1 MRNDS
6 LGTTGRWPVVAR
18 SPAGNNF
25 GHVSRSSRLECPGL
39 DKLPRPT
46 GSSRRIRPVTDWQ
59 PLLPQKMRIRRP
71 EVVATEVL
79 SWPPVFDILAL

>member
-6 LGTTGRWPVVAR
+6 LGTTGRWPVVA
-18 SPAGNNF
+18 GNIF
-25 GHVSRSSRLECPGL
+25 AHVSWSSRLEFPGL